1 MLGGQGQF
9 HIRAT
14 ATYSLTSNHRV
25 LAEPEVPVPGVW
37 LKIRFPMT
45 ICSRP

>member
-25 LAEPEVPVPGVW
+25 LAEPEVPVPETFRGSGW
-37 LKIRFPMT
+37 KSGFQ
-45 ICSRP
+45 